1 MGFTR
6 ARVYTFTRGFVC
18 VRVRLNTP
26 PIWAATVEQ
35 HCFHIQG
42 NEKSPQSRKSAR
54 KNMDNPDQSVSQL
67 LQRWSEGDQGALDQ
81 LTPMVYDELRR
92 MARRYMRQQPAG
104 HTLQTTAL
112 IHEAYLRLVGQREK
126 QWENRAHFFAV
137 AAQAMRHILVD
148 YARAR
153 KMAKRGGS
161 AHQVSLDEALIIGAV
176 GGDDL
181 VALNDALNELA
192 KLDRRQSQVVEL
204 RFFGGL
210 TEEEIGEVLKVSS
223 RTVRSDWRL
232 ARSWLLRELDR
243 EKQNDA

>member
-1 MGFTR
+1 M
-6 ARVYTFTRGFVC
+6 
-18 VRVRLNTP
+18 
-26 PIWAATVEQ
+26 E
-35 HCFHIQG
+35 
-42 NEKSPQSRKSAR
+42 SSA
-54 KNMDNPDQSVSQL
+54 PSVSQL
-67 LQRWSEGDQGALDQ
+67 LQRWNEGDQGALDQ
-81 LTPMVYDELRR
+81 LTPLVYDELRR
-92 MARRYMRQQPAG
+92 MARRYMKQQPAG

-112 IHEAYLRLVGQREK
+112 IHEAYLRLVGQQEK

-153 KMAKRGGS
+153 KMAKRGGG
-161 AHQVSLDEALIIGAV
+161 AYQVSLDEALVIGPE

-181 VALNDALNELA
+181 VALNDALDALA

-210 TEEEIGEVLKVSS
+210 TEEEISEVLNVST

-243 EKQNDA
+243 EKRDDA